1 MQTKGRTWRKRQIK
15 SVKTTSLAHK
25 QEYIALFQWA
35 KQNGVFFH
43 KMKPAIFP
51 GTGRGLMA
59 TKQINAGDLLIS
71 VPSKLLVT
79 EEVLRN
85 SYFDGINSTKALE
98 FSTIELLCL
107 FLILERSL
115 GKQSFWSAYISM
127 LPLDYNMPAYFKHHE
142 LKHTPD
148 FFAEHGWSQ
157 VKSIRKCYSSLK
169 KFLLDFNDKTKSIQ
183 LTFDDVCWAWNA
195 VNTRCVYMIGKARF
209 KHSPQKDNMSCSLAP
224 LLDLLNHSCNVQVTA
239 GFSETGK
246 CYQIL
251 TKTKFKKGDQVFIN
265 YGPHSNR
272 KLLIEYGFI
281 LPYNCHN
288 SVKVHPT
295 LVYEVV
301 SNHYGD
307 IAKRKFDVITK
318 YCLEDTYYCS
328 PNGLSWS
335 LETALKILSL
345 NDTKLVQKSFHI
357 NNLQLSTENE
367 HLVSEFSKEIL
378 KSILVKYDKDIARI
392 WLCTDGKDGLSERM
406 QQLVMLLEQEM
417 NTVQSALNTF

>member
-15 SVKTTSLAHK
+15 SVKTASLAHK

-224 LLDLLNHSCNVQVTA
+224 LLDLLNHSCNVQV
-239 GFSETGK
+239 
-246 CYQIL
+246 
-251 TKTKFKKGDQVFIN
+251 KFLYDN
-265 YGPHSNR
+265 
-272 KLLIEYGFI
+272 
-281 LPYNCHN
+281 N
-288 SVKVHPT
+288 SVLYSAVP
-295 LVYEVV
+295 
-301 SNHYGD
+301 
-307 IAKRKFDVITK
+307 AM
-318 YCLEDTYYCS
+318 C
-328 PNGLSWS
+328 
-335 LETALKILSL
+335 
-345 NDTKLVQKSFHI
+345 KSVWLPR
-357 NNLQLSTENE
+357 NN
-367 HLVSEFSKEIL
+367 ID
-378 KSILVKYDKDIARI
+378 KSIKNRYTKCTCVRWHEVKIFISLGYGWVFWNREM
-392 WLCTDGKDGLSERM
+392 LSDSYQNKIQERWPGIYQLWPS
-406 QQLVMLLEQEM
+406 QQQKTSYWVWFY
-417 NTVQSALNTF
+417 SAL